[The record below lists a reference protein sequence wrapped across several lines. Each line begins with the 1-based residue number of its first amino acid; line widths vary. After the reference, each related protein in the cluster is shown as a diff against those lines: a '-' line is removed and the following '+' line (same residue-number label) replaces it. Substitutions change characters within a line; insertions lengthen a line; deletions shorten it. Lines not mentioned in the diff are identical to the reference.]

1 MRKKTKKRRYVTYGA
16 KARKKPCLNMR
27 FIAKWSV
34 FAFVLL
40 VTAVV
45 YVGERNTIISLGY
58 RINALQ
64 KDITQAENEE
74 LKLHAELVG
83 LQRPDWLW
91 REVKDRALGL
101 ERESPK
107 QVITLSTPRK
117 FELSSAKRRAA
128 HHHPAVSRIVGK
140 LSVATPPRESSVRR

>member
-1 MRKKTKKRRYVTYGA
+1 MTYGA
-16 KARKKPCLNMR
+16 KARKKPRLSMR

-45 YVGERNTIISLGY
+45 YVWQRNTIISLGY
-58 RINALQ
+58 RINVLQ
-64 KDITQAENEE
+64 RDITQAENEE
-74 LKLHAELVG
+74 LKLQAELVR

-91 REVKDRALGL
+91 QEVNDRALGL
-101 ERESPK
+101 QRESPN
-107 QVITLSTPRK
+107 QVMTLSTPRK
-117 FELSSAKRRAA
+117 FELPSAKTSAP

-140 LSVATPPRESSVRR
+140 LSVATPPRESSVLTLRR